1 MKIAGSIGA
10 FALALV
16 MGASSPASAAQPE
29 RLSCPDEARIDP
41 RPARDGSPDQVR
53 EIAPKAGGQ
62 TSQDLA
68 DLARHPRL
76 AYELYD
82 VFESGADLGAAFAK
96 SGAKSGL
103 TLVGFIYG
111 DPGPQGERMA
121 KRRPDGRT
129 FYGFVADDL
138 ASGTRIVAFRGTLQ
152 PNEWV
157 RNIQARQSAYTSTA
171 KVHEG
176 FLTIF
181 QTLTFETP
189 TSAEPLATALPNL
202 IGGRKTAVVGHSL
215 GAALATLAGVDAV
228 RRAPAQTRNLR
239 IVTIASPR
247 VGDAGFAALARQA
260 PRIDR
265 VCNLVDVVPAVPPS
279 GLDARY
285 VHVGTTFK
293 ISSFDWPELNNAVP
307 KAGDQILC
315 WHGDASYAYMLTP
328 SKSAPGPALGQCA
341 R

>member
-1 MKIAGSIGA
+1 MKFTGSIC
-10 FALALV
+10 ALALALAV
-16 MGASSPASAAQPE
+16 SAGAPAFAAVPE
-29 RLSCPDEARIDP
+29 RLSCPNEARIDP
-41 RPARDGSPDQVR
+41 RPARDGGPESVR
-53 EIAPKAGGQ
+53 EIAPRAGGR

-82 VFESGADLGAAFAK
+82 VFESGADLPAAF
-96 SGAKSGL
+96 AKSGL

-111 DPGPQGERMA
+111 DPGPQGDRLA

-129 FYGFVADDL
+129 LYGYVADDP
-138 ASGTRIVAFRGTLQ
+138 ATQTRVISFRGTLQ

-157 RNIQARQSAYTSTA
+157 RNIQARQSAYTSAA

-176 FLTIF
+176 FLAIF
-181 QTLTFETP
+181 QTLTFETAAK
-189 TSAEPLATALPNL
+189 AEPLSAALPGL
-202 IGGRKTAVVGHSL
+202 IGGRKAAVVGHSL
-215 GAALATLAGVDAV
+215 GAALATLTGVDAA
-228 RRAPAQTRNLR
+228 RRAPAQTRNMR

-247 VGDAGFAALARQA
+247 VGDAGFAALARQV

-279 GLDARY
+279 GPDGRY
-285 VHVGTTFK
+285 THVGTPFK
-293 ISSFDWPELNNAVP
+293 VSSFDWPELNNAVP
-307 KAGDQILC
+307 KPVDQILC
-315 WHGDASYAYMLTP
+315 WHGDAAYAYMLTP
-328 SKSAPGPALGQCA
+328 SKAVPALGQCA